1 MIERVGKRQHPYTK
15 NITIS
20 QPKEDT
26 SNLAAIGE
34 SIIERYF
41 MEYVGNK
48 TFYLIIKKINYRRKK
63 LCHVTQDLAG
73 NYLVD

>member
-15 NITIS
+15 SITIS

-34 SIIERYF
+34 SIIDRYLYEQKGKQNF
-41 MEYVGNK
+41 LPHNK
-48 TFYLIIKKINYRRKK
+48 
-63 LCHVTQDLAG
+63 
-73 NYLVD
+73 